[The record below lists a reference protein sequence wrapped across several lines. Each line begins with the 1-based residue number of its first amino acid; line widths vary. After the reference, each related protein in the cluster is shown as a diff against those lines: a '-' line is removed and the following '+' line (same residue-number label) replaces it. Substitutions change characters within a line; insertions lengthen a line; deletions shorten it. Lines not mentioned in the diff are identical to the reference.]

1 MRAPL
6 LLVALALLPCAVSA
20 GPTASVAASPGPLRG
35 ADCLDPSS
43 ARTWDYVSGTE
54 LLVDAGRRKY
64 RIVLAEYCTDLGY
77 GADVRFKGDNIG
89 GRVCGNV
96 GEAVQVK
103 TMSCRI
109 ERVEIIDAT
118 TYRAITDGKQEA
130 AVPATPETAAPAKE

>member
-1 MRAPL
+1 MRPVL
-6 LLVALALLPCAVSA
+6 LLSALAL
-20 GPTASVAASPGPLRG
+20 ASPFANGAEETEATPARKPLHG
-35 ADCLDPSS
+35 ADCLDPTS

-96 GEAVQVK
+96 GEKVQLK
-103 TMSCRI
+103 SMSCRI
-109 ERVEIIDAT
+109 ERVELIDAE
-118 TYRAITDGKQEA
+118 TYNAATDGGKKNEVSA
-130 AVPATPETAAPAKE
+130 SATAD

>member
-1 MRAPL
+1 MRNAL
-6 LLVALALLPCAVSA
+6 LLVALALLP
-20 GPTASVAASPGPLRG
+20 PAASADADPSTRPSPKPLHG

-103 TMSCRI
+103 SMSCRI
-109 ERVEIIDAT
+109 ERVEIIDAE
-118 TYRAITDGKQEA
+118 TYRGITDGKKA
-130 AVPATPETAAPAKE
+130 AEGGSTPEG

>member
-1 MRAPL
+1 MRAAL
-6 LLVALALLPCAVSA
+6 LLSALVLMPAAV
-20 GPTASVAASPGPLRG
+20 PAAEDKPDTPSRTPLRG

-64 RIVLAEYCTDLGY
+64 RITLAEYCTELGY
-77 GADVRFKGDNIG
+77 GADIRFKGDSIG

-103 TMSCRI
+103 HMSCRI
-109 ERVEIIDAT
+109 ERIEIIDAE
-118 TYRAITDGKQEA
+118 TYKASTDGKRGEVSASAQA
-130 AVPATPETAAPAKE
+130 D